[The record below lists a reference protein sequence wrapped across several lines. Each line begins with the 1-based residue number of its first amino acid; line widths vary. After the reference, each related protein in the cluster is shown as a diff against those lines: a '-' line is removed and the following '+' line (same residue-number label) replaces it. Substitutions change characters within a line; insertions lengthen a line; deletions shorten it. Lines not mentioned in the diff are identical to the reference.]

1 MKRVVLF
8 VATNLAVLAVL
19 AAVLHGLGVRGM
31 LDERGAGIDVPS
43 LLLLAL
49 VFGMGGSF
57 VSLLISK
64 WSAKRLTGA
73 HVIEAPATL
82 EEHWLVET
90 VRRQAQAAGIG
101 MPEVAIYPSD
111 EPNAFATGA
120 RRDRALVAVSEGLLR
135 GMKRE
140 EVEAVLA
147 HEVSHVANGDMVTL
161 ALIQGVVNSFVIAL
175 ARVAG
180 YAVDRLVFRT
190 EQGHGPAFL
199 VVSLAA
205 QFAFGIL
212 ASPIVFWFSR
222 QREFRADRGA
232 ARLVGPRAMIGA
244 LERLKRV
251 ADPSPLPEGMAAL
264 GIQGRRGFARW
275 FSTHPSLD
283 ERIQAL
289 RRPVP

>member
-1 MKRVVLF
+1 MKRVALF
-8 VATNLAVLAVL
+8 VATNLAVLIVVG
-19 AAVLHGLGVRGM
+19 AVLHLLGVQGM
-31 LDERGAGIDVPS
+31 LDERGVGIDLPS
-43 LLLLAL
+43 LLLISL

-57 VSLLISK
+57 VSLLLSK

-73 HVIEAPATL
+73 RVIATPQSL
-82 EEHWLVET
+82 EEQWLVET
-90 VRRQAQAAGIG
+90 VRHQAQAAGIA
-101 MPEVAIYPSD
+101 MPEVAIYSSD

-120 RRDRALVAVSEGLLR
+120 RRDGALVAVSDGLLR
-135 GMKRE
+135 QMKRE

-161 ALIQGVVNSFVIAL
+161 ALVQGVVNSFVIVL
-175 ARVAG
+175 ARLAG

-190 EQGHGPAFL
+190 QEGHGPAFI
-199 VVSLAA
+199 VVSLVA
-205 QFAFGIL
+205 QVAFGIL

-232 ARLVGPRAMIGA
+232 ARLVGARPMIGA

-264 GIQGRRGFARW
+264 GIQGKRGIGRW

-283 ERIQAL
+283 ERIEAL
-289 RRPVP
+289 RRPAL

>member
-1 MKRVVLF
+1 M
-8 VATNLAVLAVL
+8 
-19 AAVLHGLGVRGM
+19 
-31 LDERGAGIDVPS
+31 E
-43 LLLLAL
+43 
-49 VFGMGGSF
+49 
-57 VSLLISK
+57 
-64 WSAKRLTGA
+64 
-73 HVIEAPATL
+73 
-82 EEHWLVET
+82 
-90 VRRQAQAAGIG
+90 
-101 MPEVAIYPSD
+101 
-111 EPNAFATGA
+111 
-120 RRDRALVAVSEGLLR
+120 
-135 GMKRE
+135 RE

-199 VVSLAA
+199 VVSLLA
-205 QFAFGIL
+205 QVVFGIL

-222 QREFRADRGA
+222 QREFRADGGA

-264 GIQGRRGFARW
+264 GIQGKRGLARW

-283 ERIQAL
+283 ERIEAL
-289 RRPVP
+289 RRPAP

>member
-19 AAVLHGLGVRGM
+19 TAVLHGLGVQGM
-31 LDERGAGIDVPS
+31 LDERAVGIDVPS

-57 VSLLISK
+57 VSLLLSK

-73 HVIEAPATL
+73 RVIDAPATL
-82 EEHWLVET
+82 DEHWLVET
-90 VRRQAQAAGIG
+90 VRRLAQAAGIG
-101 MPEVAIYPSD
+101 MPDVAIYPSD

-135 GMKRE
+135 GMERE
-140 EVEAVLA
+140 EVEAVLG

-205 QFAFGIL
+205 QIVFGIL

-264 GIQGRRGFARW
+264 GIQGKCGLARW

-283 ERIQAL
+283 ERIEAL
-289 RRPVP
+289 RV